1 VTESLLVTVN
11 AQTSIVTPVVAM
23 MTLGTAHALNDLGP
37 SSQPEVTSP
46 EGLGTAA
53 EFFQT
58 ARFVATG
65 SPGTYQHHRG
75 ECPDHRRLVSG
86 VDRDRA
92 PERRVAR
99 VGDWFAE
106 AGGHSFENERAIRLL
121 APRTL
126 RRRRRARACLRFP
139 HRAASA

>member
-1 VTESLLVTVN
+1 VN

-65 SPGTYQHHRG
+65 LAGDLSASSWRMPRPPT
-75 ECPDHRRLVSG
+75 
-86 VDRDRA
+86 
-92 PERRVAR
+92 
-99 VGDWFAE
+99 VGL
-106 AGGHSFENERAIRLL
+106 GCGS
-121 APRTL
+121 
-126 RRRRRARACLRFP
+126 
-139 HRAASA
+139 